1 MESLYHYCYKN
12 GNYIV
17 HKRGNL
23 LTKRACRFGEDLVAS
38 FPDSIDLKISN
49 KCSWGCPY
57 CHESSFSGGKIMD
70 LGKTMSVLSQLP
82 DLPIEIAIGGGNVLE
97 SPKET
102 IELINWLNNRGN
114 LTRITIN
121 AKDLQIK
128 TEDKI
133 NIFDKVGGIGVSLD
147 GLPSN
152 SSDLIVDEF
161 SGIPSIKK
169 TLFSKIY
176 SSDYWFGSRINI
188 VIHIIA
194 GIFPI
199 DQLEDLFEY
208 ADAPV
213 LILGYKQWGR
223 AKNTELPKD
232 IEEFSYIVKQQ
243 IYKQRLQDYEDFSR
257 NRTIGFDNL
266 ALEQLD
272 IRSALTDSEW
282 NSIYMG
288 EEGSHS
294 MYIDAVEGKFA
305 RTSRSPE
312 RVSWDSISLLDYFR
326 SL

>member
-1 MESLYHYCYKN
+1 MNSLYNYCYKN

-17 HKRGNL
+17 HKRGSL
-23 LTKRACRFGEDLVAS
+23 LTKRACRFGENLVAS

-57 CHESSFSGGKIMD
+57 CHESSSPSGKIMD
-70 LGKTMSVLSQLP
+70 IGKTKEILSQLP
-82 DLPIEIAIGGGNVLE
+82 ELPIEIAIGGGNVLD

-102 IELINWLNNRGN
+102 IELIDWLNNRGN
-114 LTRITIN
+114 LTRITVN
-121 AKDLQIK
+121 SKDLQ
-128 TEDKI
+128 TRSEDKI
-133 NIFDKVGGIGVSLD
+133 KIFDKVGGIGISLD
-147 GLPSN
+147 KLPSN
-152 SSDLIVDEF
+152 PSDLIIDDF
-161 SGIPSIKK
+161 SGIPSIKRY
-169 TLFSKIY
+169 LFSKIY
-176 SSDYWFGSRINI
+176 SNDDWFKFPGA

-208 ADAPV
+208 ADTPI

-223 AKNTELPKD
+223 AKDTKLPED

-243 IYKQRLQDYEDFSR
+243 IYKQRLQDYEDFSKHR
-257 NRTIGFDNL
+257 AIGFDNL
-266 ALEQLD
+266 ALEQLN

-294 MYIDAVEGKFA
+294 MYIDAVKGEFA

-312 RVSWDSISLLDYFR
+312 RVSWDSVSLLDYFR